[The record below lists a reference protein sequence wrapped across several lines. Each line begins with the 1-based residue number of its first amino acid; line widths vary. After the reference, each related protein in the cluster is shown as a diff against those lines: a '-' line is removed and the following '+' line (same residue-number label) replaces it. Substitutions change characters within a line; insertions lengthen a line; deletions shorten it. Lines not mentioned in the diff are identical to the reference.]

1 MAALHH
7 GRAYMIRF
15 RDRGAR
21 GRHQGAQIDAHHS
34 FSFADYNDPK
44 HMGFRALRVLNKDRV
59 VPGAPNRLIPHSA
72 RCSIT
77 VALWPL
83 HEPLRGLVLAS
94 M

>member
-44 HMGFRALRVLNKDRV
+44 HVGFRALRVLNKDRV

-77 VALWPL
+77 VALWPRADRRL
-83 HEPLRGLVLAS
+83 SSAERP
-94 M
+94 